1 MKGMGCGGTISV
13 LLGVAF
19 VILKV
24 IGAINWEWGWVLAP
38 FWVYGIVLIISSLAY
53 FFYVLWIK
61 KL

>member
-1 MKGMGCGGTISV
+1 MKGMGCVGTISV

-38 FWVYGIVLIISSLAY
+38 FWGYGIVFIISSLAY

-61 KL
+61 NL